1 MNEDPLAFMSREELQ
16 LRIMQNIEFE
26 VSQLDKRN
34 AFRRWWDS
42 SRNWT
47 RVQAIINGGTSKA
60 GATSSAQQCRFM
72 RVDPDGR
79 SFRRLG

>member
-1 MNEDPLAFMSREELQ
+1 MSEEPLAFMSREELQ

-26 VSQLDKRN
+26 VSRLDKRS

-42 SRNWT
+42 CPNWA

-60 GATSSAQQCRFM
+60 GATSSSQQCAFM
-72 RVDPDGR
+72 GADPGGK